1 MLREPDKVNFDTLSK
16 AFSAG
21 DVALVE
27 IKRLSDDAS
36 VAAICAVGREGDL
49 FVLTPFAILVEGN
62 PFELYAPPSSEGS
75 FEGAQL

>member
-1 MLREPDKVNFDTLSK
+1 MLREPDKVNFDTLIR

-27 IKRLSDDAS
+27 VKRLSDDAP
-36 VAAICAVGREGDL
+36 VAAICAIGQEDDM

-62 PFELYAPPSSEGS
+62 PFELYSPPASDGGFQGE
-75 FEGAQL
+75 LT